1 MIEPIRSDYRKH
13 ELIKVPSASVRLI
26 FNSQF
31 INGFDCVLWKAARE
45 FVIVHMDVKTM
56 SYINNNMGSQRVHL
70 LVNYDVIMS
79 ETTFSSIHLFIKTQW
94 KTDANRYKLP
104 GGELPEHIMHNK
116 RWCFVWKKSTLYL
129 LDWLFY
135 IRSHLKGQQTS
146 SSLWMSFCIN
156 AFSDC
161 VQHIIYNWFWE
172 KVYWDKDEYRTC
184 NLFCLVHCF
193 AFHKI
198 LNTISDNGTRMK
210 KKCNSIIIML
220 VNQHLTTQY
229 NIKFSSKW

>member
-1 MIEPIRSDYRKH
+1 MQIVTNYRVESCQSISCTTNGDVVFEK
-13 ELIKVPSASVRLI
+13 
-26 FNSQF
+26 
-31 INGFDCVLWKAARE
+31 IN
-45 FVIVHMDVKTM
+45 FV
-56 SYINNNMGSQRVHL
+56 
-70 LVNYDVIMS
+70 
-79 ETTFSSIHLFIKTQW
+79 
-94 KTDANRYKLP
+94 
-104 GGELPEHIMHNK
+104 
-116 RWCFVWKKSTLYL
+116 FVGLA
-129 LDWLFY
+129 FY

-156 AFSDC
+156 ALSDC

-220 VNQHLTTQY
+220 VNQHLKHNTILSFLQ
-229 NIKFSSKW
+229 NDRRKKFNSLFLKKKQFKDLTLE